1 MDEHDPISWFYGLPI
16 TPETAAASVEHLTD
30 PFADDLVE
38 AHLGSNYSYF
48 GAIDKTLAGFFVLDD
63 EGDNYTLLDV
73 RGDGRVWWQ
82 DHETREFYVHFASL
96 DDWRAFK
103 EEVDKGGDE
112 NELRDAFRT
121 GERLEARRGE
131 APGTPALATRYQ
143 WLVWLL
149 AQPLRDH
156 RGQATQDDDELTR
169 SAVGH
174 FRAAWPTD
182 EAAEKSL
189 MAELPLLAGDPHLAI
204 YWLLHT
210 SLLAMEPQRAQVLA
224 AIEQA
229 PCRTP
234 LVDAFAAAFGSLPLD
249 GDVTIVPGF
258 RTRRSLTLLYIGDD
272 APEAERARTVL
283 VSMEVEPRARSL
295 TKFVLVRNG
304 LEQGTLTDA
313 EVAAAA
319 TRMDAAPGSA
329 ALRALLDRRAGME
342 ASRHA
347 DEFAR
352 TATTTGETWPWVLE
366 VLWQVHSLVRDL
378 DALET
383 VIGFLLDRD
392 PYQRHVLTMLRH
404 AQGLAGREFLMP
416 ADELERALTLGEAS
430 TPILVGL
437 AATPDDHSAIIARIT
452 DPALARVVARRVLHR
467 ADVDEYAAEVS
478 SWAIRAVLAGDDP
491 DRGELA
497 ARGFE
502 ALPFQSH
509 QQVLADVAGE
519 ITSPGH
525 PLVRVMLRVLEHAAE
540 PDDADFMATYTVKQM
555 KKEVLT
561 ALAPSAHEP
570 EIFDELMR
578 LAELPAGHT
587 TIDSLWSQ
595 LFNPFSKETYA
606 LPRLSDEQAVRVA
619 RAMIA
624 TQLTHPVILARNTA
638 GHQLYRFAHAG
649 AEDFLIEALNEY
661 GRRFA
666 DSTEKGGKVFD
677 RGETEDDLL
686 KNLVANLYS
695 AVGNMG
701 TPRSRTAL
709 IERLFTERREFWRMG
724 NAIGGVFS
732 AEVHREALAM
742 VRERRD
748 GTGAGCYAYALADFV
763 KQGPPKVE
771 LLQELVGWPVPVE
784 ELSRRFFKYALVV
797 GIEAALT
804 AKAYDLIRAAH
815 ALASSIAE
823 PPLEPDEHARA
834 IRWDN
839 PLETEELARQ
849 LEVVL
854 SGAADD
860 KRRRLVE
867 ESAAARVQGTPR
879 LRISDEKL
887 GILAG
892 TAVRR
897 RLLHDRTTGEVWF
910 LDIDGAVHAFDGYEI
925 TGLPFEPRAT
935 GYSRMRAFL
944 DGVTEISERALFWD
958 RRADEFVEVIR
969 YGDRM
974 TYVWG
979 RSNCSLN
986 GLGLS
991 FPGVDAAADAFARVK
1006 SSLAAA
1012 GMTETSPWYV
1022 PGKGA
1027 VLRTFH
1033 TPDPDGPNNSSDYRC
1048 VFDRRIG
1055 NGGPRF
1061 ATEAEAVAAHERW
1074 ELEAQRDRDAG
1085 LTCLEWQDNQ
1095 RRPEDMTVGE
1105 WIRDRIR
1112 DDPSDVAWHV
1122 RALTE
1127 IVGYLRAHG
1136 YGDLIGAIKVE
1147 VGSGVSDDEI
1157 AAYETGRRHPIPEAL
1172 RAFWR
1177 EIGHAHWSV
1186 GGAGMRILSPSQVLS
1201 RRPVARQLGE
1211 EYLQRLAPA
1220 AGDAARPVMSALDV
1234 LVETLDG
1241 SAISIVL
1248 ADRESEEGRVFAHPG
1263 SDPRDFRW
1271 ERSLS
1276 WMLAMSFL
1284 SLFSDAIEKAAPVV
1298 ARLYHGQQLNLD
1310 VRRRYFELREQGEIP
1325 RFWELLYDETF
1336 GSVSTRSGKVGAA
1349 GAVRNRRYDDPAR
1362 AAREAAK
1369 LIAAKE
1375 KDGYREAVPG
1385 QARADV
1391 P

>member
-1 MDEHDPISWFYGLPI
+1 M
-16 TPETAAASVEHLTD
+16 
-30 PFADDLVE
+30 
-38 AHLGSNYSYF
+38 
-48 GAIDKTLAGFFVLDD
+48 
-63 EGDNYTLLDV
+63 
-73 RGDGRVWWQ
+73 WWQ
-82 DHETREFYVHFASL
+82 DHDTREFYVHFDSL

-103 EEVDKGGDE
+103 EEVGKGGDE

-121 GERLEARRGE
+121 EERPAARCGE

-149 AQPLRDH
+149 AQPLLDD
-156 RGQATQDDDELTR
+156 RGRATQDDDELAR
-169 SAVGH
+169 SAIGH

-189 MAELPLLAGDPHLAI
+189 LAELPLLAGDPHLAI

-210 SLLAMEPQRAQVLA
+210 SLLAMEPQRARVLA

-258 RTRRSLTLLYIGDD
+258 RKRRSLALLYIGDD
-272 APEAERARTVL
+272 APETERARTAL

-295 TKFVLVRNG
+295 TKFVLVCDG
-304 LEQGTLTDA
+304 LEGGTLTDA

-329 ALRALLDRRAGME
+329 ALRALLDRRAGRE

-352 TATTTGETWPWVLE
+352 TATTTGETWPWVLGA
-366 VLWQVHSLVRDL
+366 LWPVHSLVRDL

-392 PYQRHVLTMLRH
+392 PYHRRVLTMLRH

-416 ADELERALTLGEAS
+416 ADELERALALAEAS
-430 TPILVGL
+430 TPILEDL
-437 AATPDDHSAIIARIT
+437 AATPEDHSAIIARIA

-467 ADVDEYAAEVS
+467 ADVDEYAVEVS

-491 DRGELA
+491 DRGELV

-525 PLVRVMLRVLEHAAE
+525 PLVRVMLRVLEHTAE

-555 KKEVLT
+555 NKAIFT
-561 ALAPSAHEP
+561 ALAPFAHEP
-570 EIFDELMR
+570 EIFDELMPM
-578 LAELPAGHT
+578 AELPTDHMT
-587 TIDSLWSQ
+587 TDSLWSE
-595 LFNPFSKETYA
+595 LFNPFSKETYV

-619 RAMIA
+619 RALIA
-624 TQLTHPVILARNTA
+624 TRLTHPVILARN
-638 GHQLYRFAHAG
+638 
-649 AEDFLIEALNEY
+649 
-661 GRRFA
+661 
-666 DSTEKGGKVFD
+666 
-677 RGETEDDLL
+677 
-686 KNLVANLYS
+686 
-695 AVGNMG
+695 
-701 TPRSRTAL
+701 
-709 IERLFTERREFWRMG
+709 
-724 NAIGGVFS
+724 
-732 AEVHREALAM
+732 
-742 VRERRD
+742 
-748 GTGAGCYAYALADFV
+748 
-763 KQGPPKVE
+763 
-771 LLQELVGWPVPVE
+771 
-784 ELSRRFFKYALVV
+784 
-797 GIEAALT
+797 
-804 AKAYDLIRAAH
+804 AH

-823 PPLEPDEHARA
+823 PPLQPDEHARA
-834 IRWDN
+834 TRWDN
-839 PLETEELARQ
+839 PLETEEPARQ
-849 LEVVL
+849 LEAVL

-867 ESAAARVQGTPR
+867 KGAAARLQGTPR
-879 LRISDEKL
+879 LKISDKKL
-887 GILAG
+887 DILAG
-892 TAVRR
+892 TTVRR

-935 GYSRMRAFL
+935 GYGRMRAFL

-958 RRADEFVEVIR
+958 RRANEFVEVTR

-979 RSNCSLN
+979 RSDSSLD

-1006 SSLAAA
+1006 SSVAAA

-1027 VLRTFH
+1027 VLRTFR
-1033 TPDPDGPNNSSDYRC
+1033 TPDPDGPSSSSDYRR

-1055 NGGPRF
+1055 GGPRF
-1061 ATEAEAVAAHERW
+1061 ATEAEAIAAHERW

-1085 LTCLEWQDNQ
+1085 LTCLEWQDN
-1095 RRPEDMTVGE
+1095 RLRPEDMTVGE

-1112 DDPSDVAWHV
+1112 DDLSDAAWHA

-1127 IVGYLRAHG
+1127 IVDYLRSHG
-1136 YGDLIGAIKVE
+1136 YGDLIGAIEVE
-1147 VGSGVSDDEI
+1147 VGSGISDDEI
-1157 AAYETGRRHPIPEAL
+1157 AAYEAEHRHPIPEVL

-1177 EIGHAHWSV
+1177 EIGHARWSV
-1186 GGAGMRILSPSQVLS
+1186 GGVGMRVLSPSQVLS
-1201 RRPVARQLGE
+1201 RRPAARQLGE
-1211 EYLQRLAPA
+1211 DYLRGMAPA
-1220 AGDAARPVMSALDV
+1220 EADAARPLMGALDV

-1241 SAISIVL
+1241 SVITVL
-1248 ADRESEEGRVFAHPG
+1248 ADWEAKEGRVFTHADY
-1263 SDPRDFRW
+1263 DPRSIWW
-1271 ERSLS
+1271 ESSLS
-1276 WMLAMSFL
+1276 WMLATRFL
-1284 SLFSDAIEKAAPVV
+1284 DVFADAIEEAAPVV
-1298 ARLYHGQQLNLD
+1298 AQLYHGQQLNPD
-1310 VRRRYFELREQGEIP
+1310 AQRRYFELREQGKAT

-1349 GAVRNRRYDDPAR
+1349 GAVRTRRYDPAR
-1362 AAREAAK
+1362 AARKAAK
-1369 LIAAKE
+1369 LIAARE
-1375 KDGYREAVPG
+1375 KDGYREAAPV
-1385 QARADV
+1385 QARADA

>member
-1 MDEHDPISWFYGLPI
+1 MDEHDPISRFYGLPI
-16 TPETAAASVEHLTD
+16 TPETAAASVEQLTD
-30 PFADDLVE
+30 PFADDLVK

-82 DHETREFYVHFASL
+82 DHETRELYLHFDSL

-103 EEVDKGGDE
+103 EEVDKGCDE

-121 GERLEARRGE
+121 KERPAARPGE

-149 AQPLRDH
+149 SQPLRNH
-156 RGQATQDDDELTR
+156 QGRVIQDDDELTR
-169 SAVGH
+169 SAIGR
-174 FRAAWPTD
+174 FRAIWPTD

-189 MAELPLLAGDPHLAI
+189 LAELPLLAGDPHLAI

-210 SLLAMEPQRAQVLA
+210 SLLAMEPQRARVLA
-224 AIEQA
+224 AIGQA

-258 RTRRSLTLLYIGDD
+258 RTRRSLALLYTGDD
-272 APEAERARTVL
+272 APEAEQARTAL
-283 VSMEVEPRARSL
+283 VSMEIEPRAKSL
-295 TKFVLVRNG
+295 MKFVLVRDG
-304 LEQGTLTDA
+304 LEGGTLTDA

-329 ALRALLDRRAGME
+329 ALRALLDQRAGME
-342 ASRHA
+342 ASPHA

-352 TATTTGETWPWVLE
+352 TATTTGETWPWVLAT
-366 VLWQVHSLVRDL
+366 LWQVHSLVRDL

-383 VIGFLLDRD
+383 VIGFLLDKD
-392 PYQRHVLTMLRH
+392 PYHRRVLAILQH
-404 AQGLAGREFLMP
+404 AQELAGREFLMP
-416 ADELERALTLGEAS
+416 ADELERAWALAEAS
-430 TPILVGL
+430 APILQEL
-437 AATPDDHSAIIARIT
+437 ATPDDHSAIISRIA
-452 DPALARVVARRVLHR
+452 DPALARAVARRVLHR

-509 QQVLADVAGE
+509 QQVLADIAGE

-540 PDDADFMATYTVKQM
+540 PDDADSMATYTAKQM

-561 ALAPSAHEP
+561 ALAPFAHEP

-595 LFNPFSKETYA
+595 LFNPFSEETYV

-666 DSTEKGGKVFD
+666 DSVEKGGKVFD

-686 KNLVANLYS
+686 KDLVANLYS

-748 GTGAGCYAYALADFV
+748 GMGAGCYAYALADFV
-763 KQGPPKVE
+763 KQGPPKVD
-771 LLQELVGWPVPVE
+771 LLQELAGWPVPVE
-784 ELSRRFFKYALVV
+784 ELSRRFFKYALMV

-804 AKAYDLIRAAH
+804 AKAYDLVRAAH

-823 PPLEPDEHARA
+823 PPLQPDEHARA
-834 IRWDN
+834 RRWDN
-839 PLETEELARQ
+839 PLETEELAGQ
-849 LEVVL
+849 LEAVL

-867 ESAAARVQGTPR
+867 KGVAARLQGTPR
-879 LRISDEKL
+879 LKISDKKL

-892 TAVRR
+892 TTVRR
-897 RLLHDRTTGEVWF
+897 RLLHDRTTGEIWF
-910 LDIDGAVHAFDGYEI
+910 LDVDGVARAFDGYEI
-925 TGLPFEPRAT
+925 TGLPFEPRAI
-935 GYSRMRAFL
+935 GYGRMRAFL
-944 DGVTEISERALFWD
+944 DGVTELSERALFWD
-958 RRADEFVEVIR
+958 RRAHEFVEVIR
-969 YGDRM
+969 YGDRL

-979 RSNCSLN
+979 QNNCSLD

-991 FPGVDAAADAFARVK
+991 FPGVDAAANAFARVK
-1006 SSLAAA
+1006 SSVAAA

-1027 VLRTFH
+1027 ILRTFR
-1033 TPDPDGPNNSSDYRC
+1033 TPDPDGPNNSSDYRR
-1048 VFDRRIG
+1048 VFDRRI

-1061 ATEAEAVAAHERW
+1061 ATEAEAVAAQERW
-1074 ELEAQRDRDAG
+1074 ELEAQRDHDAG
-1085 LTCLEWQDNQ
+1085 LTCLEWQDD
-1095 RRPEDMTVGE
+1095 RLRPEDMTVRE

-1112 DDPSDVAWHV
+1112 DDPSDAAWHA

-1127 IVGYLRAHG
+1127 IVDYLRSHG
-1136 YGDLIGAIKVE
+1136 YGDLIGSIEVE

-1157 AAYETGRRHPIPEAL
+1157 AAYEAERRHPIPEVL

-1177 EIGHAHWSV
+1177 EIGHARWSV
-1186 GGAGMRILSPSQVLS
+1186 GGVGTRVLSPSQVLS
-1201 RRPVARQLGE
+1201 RRPAARQLGE
-1211 EYLQRLAPA
+1211 DFLRRLAPA
-1220 AGDAARPVMSALDV
+1220 EADAARPLMSALDV

-1241 SAISIVL
+1241 SGIFTVL
-1248 ADRESEEGRVFAHPG
+1248 ADREAEDGRVFTHADY
-1263 SDPRDFRW
+1263 DPRSFWW
-1271 ERSLS
+1271 EKSLS
-1276 WMLAMSFL
+1276 WMLATRFL
-1284 SLFSDAIEKAAPVV
+1284 DLFADAIEEAAPVV
-1298 ARLYHGQQLNLD
+1298 AQLNHGQRLNPD
-1310 VRRRYFELREQGEIP
+1310 AQRRYFELREQGKTP
-1325 RFWELLYDETF
+1325 RFWELLYDETL
-1336 GSVSTRSGKVGAA
+1336 GLVSTRSGKVGAA

-1362 AAREAAK
+1362 AAHKAAK
-1369 LIAAKE
+1369 LVAAKE

-1385 QARADV
+1385 KTRADT